1 MIPAETVLC
10 MPSVLWKN
18 NQIAD
23 VLTSTKGDQFLTLTL
38 ELLGPVLST
47 VISELLKIIVC
58 PAGSELLTPYI
69 FTNRF
74 LFYSGPGSELLTFS
88 LKGFCFAAHQGQK
101 F

>member
-1 MIPAETVLC
+1 
-10 MPSVLWKN
+10 MPSIFWKN

-23 VLTSTKGDQFLTLTL
+23 VLTSTGGDQVLTLAP
-38 ELLGPVLST
+38 ELLRPILSS

-58 PAGSELLTPYI
+58 LAGSELLTPYI

-74 LFYSGPGSELLTFS
+74 LFCSAPGSEVLAYTFS
-88 LKGFCFAAHQGQK
+88 LTGYYSAAGQDQN